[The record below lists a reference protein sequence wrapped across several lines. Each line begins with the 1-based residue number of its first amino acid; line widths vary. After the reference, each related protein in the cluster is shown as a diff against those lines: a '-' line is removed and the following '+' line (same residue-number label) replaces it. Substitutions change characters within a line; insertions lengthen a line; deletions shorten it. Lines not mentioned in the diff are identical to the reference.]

1 MSFKEKIENLFH
13 RNKKKSDDELI
24 NEELPEGDVG
34 EISFEDVSTEDEV
47 KTLQKKKI
55 MIVGGVIAVV
65 AIAAVVSNAMTN
77 KKVQQQDRPLSS
89 ASIAASPVQALPDKY
104 SDIAKYNK
112 DNEEE
117 KKLRKDEIRGKS
129 DTKTATN
136 GVATNRQ
143 QVNSSSNSGT
153 GTGTTKNGEKVV
165 YVRPSNSVS
174 SANSFDK
181 EQQKAEAE
189 AEAKREAMISSS
201 LAFAIA
207 SDVAN
212 GKSIKEAVNDNINA
226 STVSTEYDN
235 YNDDNFVDYGISYT
249 LNAGT
254 VIPATL
260 LTGITSDVP
269 GGDVVAQIRQDVY
282 DSLTGTHL
290 LIPQGSRLI
299 GTSGQAGSRGNKRIG
314 VIFTRI
320 ILPSGVSI
328 ILPDQ
333 KAIDGVGYPGLED
346 EYTEHKG
353 AAYGSAFM
361 AALLG
366 AAAQSATGDTSG
378 DDERSPGQEAV
389 AGAVAE
395 ILRTGEKFV
404 DRELQKQPTITI
416 NPGFQ
421 FSVFIN
427 QDLNLGEYNDF

>member
-24 NEELPEGDVG
+24 NEEFPENEVG
-34 EISFEDVSTEDEV
+34 EISFEDVSAEDEV

-65 AIAAVVSNAMTN
+65 AIAAVVSNAMTD
-77 KKVQQQDRPLSS
+77 KKQQQQDRPLSS

-153 GTGTTKNGEKVV
+153 GTTKNGEKVV

-189 AEAKREAMISSS
+189 AEAKKEAMISSS
-201 LAFAIA
+201 LAFSIA
-207 SDVAN
+207 SDIVN
-212 GKSIKEAVNDNINA
+212 GKSIKEAVNDNINV
-226 STVSTEYDN
+226 SNVSTAYDN
-235 YNDDNFVDYGISYT
+235 SDFIDYGTSYT

-328 ILPDQ
+328 ILPEQ

>member
-24 NEELPEGDVG
+24 NEEFPENEVG

-65 AIAAVVSNAMTN
+65 AIAAVVSNAMTD
-77 KKVQQQDRPLSS
+77 KKQQQQDRPLSS

-189 AEAKREAMISSS
+189 AEAKKEAMISSS
-201 LAFAIA
+201 LAFSIA
-207 SDVAN
+207 SDIVN
-212 GKSIKEAVNDNINA
+212 GKSIKEAVNDNINV
-226 STVSTEYDN
+226 SNVSTAYDN
-235 YNDDNFVDYGISYT
+235 SDFIDYGTSYT

-328 ILPDQ
+328 ILPEQ

>member
-24 NEELPEGDVG
+24 NEEFPENEVG

-65 AIAAVVSNAMTN
+65 AIAAVVSNAMTD
-77 KKVQQQDRPLSS
+77 KKQQQQDRPLSS

-181 EQQKAEAE
+181 EQRKAEAE

-395 ILRTGEKFV
+395 ILRMGEKFV

>member
-24 NEELPEGDVG
+24 NEELSEGDMG
-34 EISFEDVSTEDEV
+34 EINFEDVSTEDEV

-89 ASIAASPVQALPDKY
+89 AGIAVSPAQALPDKY

-112 DNEEE
+112 DSEEE

-136 GVATNRQ
+136 GVVTKQ
-143 QVNSSSNSGT
+143 QVNSSGNSGT
-153 GTGTTKNGEKVV
+153 GATTKNDAKVV
-165 YVRPSNSVS
+165 YVKPSNNSVS
-174 SANSFDK
+174 NINSFDK
-181 EQQKAEAE
+181 EQQKVE

-207 SDVAN
+207 SDIAN
-212 GKSIKEAVNDNINA
+212 GKPIKEVVSDNINA

-235 YNDDNFVDYGISYT
+235 YNDDNFVNYGISYT

-269 GGDVVAQIRQDVY
+269 CGDVVAQIRQDVY

-366 AAAQSATGDTSG
+366 AAAQSATGNTSG

-389 AGAVAE
+389 SGAVAE

-404 DRELQKQPTITI
+404 DRELEKQPTITI

>member
-24 NEELPEGDVG
+24 NEELSEGDMG
-34 EISFEDVSTEDEV
+34 EINFEDVSTEDEV

-55 MIVGGVIAVV
+55 MIVGGVIVVV

-89 ASIAASPVQALPDKY
+89 AGIAVSPAQALPDKY

-112 DNEEE
+112 DSEEE

-136 GVATNRQ
+136 GVVTKQ
-143 QVNSSSNSGT
+143 QVNSSGNSGT
-153 GTGTTKNGEKVV
+153 GATTKNDAKVV
-165 YVRPSNSVS
+165 YVKPSNNSVS
-174 SANSFDK
+174 NINSFDK
-181 EQQKAEAE
+181 EQQKVE

-207 SDVAN
+207 SDIAN
-212 GKSIKEAVNDNINA
+212 GKPIKEAVSDNINA

-353 AAYGSAFM
+353 TAYGSAFM

-366 AAAQSATGDTSG
+366 AAAQSATGNTSG

-389 AGAVAE
+389 SGAVAE

-404 DRELQKQPTITI
+404 DRELEKQPTITI

>member
-24 NEELPEGDVG
+24 NEEFPENEVG
-34 EISFEDVSTEDEV
+34 EISFEDVSAEDEV

-65 AIAAVVSNAMTN
+65 AIAAVVSNAMTD
-77 KKVQQQDRPLSS
+77 KKQQQQDRPLSS
-89 ASIAASPVQALPDKY
+89 ASIAASPAQALPDKY

-112 DNEEE
+112 DSEEE

-189 AEAKREAMISSS
+189 AEAKKEAMISSS
-201 LAFAIA
+201 LAFSIA
-207 SDVAN
+207 SDIVN
-212 GKSIKEAVNDNINA
+212 GKSIKEAVNDNINV
-226 STVSTEYDN
+226 SNVSTAYDN
-235 YNDDNFVDYGISYT
+235 SDFIDYGTSYT

-328 ILPDQ
+328 ILPEQ

>member
-24 NEELPEGDVG
+24 NEEFPENEVG
-34 EISFEDVSTEDEV
+34 EISFEDVSAEDEV

-65 AIAAVVSNAMTN
+65 AIAAVVSNAMTD
-77 KKVQQQDRPLSS
+77 KKQQQQDRPLSS

-189 AEAKREAMISSS
+189 AEAKKEAMISSS
-201 LAFAIA
+201 LAFSIA
-207 SDVAN
+207 SDIVN
-212 GKSIKEAVNDNINA
+212 GKSIKEAVNDNINV
-226 STVSTEYDN
+226 SNVSTAYDN
-235 YNDDNFVDYGISYT
+235 SDFIDYGTSYT

-328 ILPDQ
+328 ILPEQ

-366 AAAQSATGDTSG
+366 AAAQSATGGTSG